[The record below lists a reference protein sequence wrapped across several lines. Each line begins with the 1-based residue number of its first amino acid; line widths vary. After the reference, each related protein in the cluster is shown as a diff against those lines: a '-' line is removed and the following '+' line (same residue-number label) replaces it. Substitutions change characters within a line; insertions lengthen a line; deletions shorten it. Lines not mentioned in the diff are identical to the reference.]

1 METEM
6 WGYQERS
13 RGRGTADG
21 KGSRKKE
28 NHFSF
33 LLMKQDYYLRA
44 ELDRTGQDFPKIR
57 KERSLI
63 VGLLYKSH
71 SQRMES
77 TRSMMVP
84 HLQ

>member
-1 METEM
+1 
-6 WGYQERS
+6 
-13 RGRGTADG
+13 
-21 KGSRKKE
+21 
-28 NHFSF
+28 
-33 LLMKQDYYLRA
+33 MKQDYYLRA

-71 SQRMES
+71 SQSMES